1 MIQTRKTELKKN
13 FKRMFWIQALMNVKV
28 ISVVSTLF
36 YLHRGLTLAEVFYL
50 TVVWAVVSLLFEIP
64 SSYLA
69 DRWGRKKT
77 ILLGILLSL
86 AHWVLFIFADNI
98 IIFAVAISLAS
109 LQFASF
115 SGTDDALIYDTNKEL
130 GKKDK
135 SIGKLGKYYSARSLF
150 KIIAPLIGAFIANG
164 LLEWQFLIVL
174 AIDMVAV
181 TASLFFAVKIVE
193 PNHYVDVEEQEL
205 GIIKDAWKIIRSDWV
220 IGKAILGRTLLFIV
234 MFIIWRFHQKYFIDI
249 GLSVWALGIAW
260 SVIHIFGFF
269 YNQNIEKFLRRG
281 DLNLEINFLNYL
293 VIVLMW
299 ILLFGV
305 LFFPQP
311 LLLLCIFVLLDVAEL
326 FRWPL
331 YSEFYNRRSKSF
343 NRATT
348 LSISNFFKSIL
359 DIPLLLTVSVL
370 ISKDITYPFM
380 FAAGIAFVVLFFK
393 LPKQEVTIKD

>member
-1 MIQTRKTELKKN
+1 MIGTRKIELKKN
-13 FKRMFWIQALMNVKV
+13 FSRMFWIQALMNVKV

-36 YLHRGLTLAEVFYL
+36 YLHRGLTLSEIFYL
-50 TVVWAVVSLLFEIP
+50 TVVWAIVSLLFEIP

-98 IIFAVAISLAS
+98 IIFAVGIALAS

-135 SIGKLGKYYSARSLF
+135 SIGKLGKYYSARSIF

-164 LLEWQFLIVL
+164 LLEWQFLVVL
-174 AIDMVAV
+174 AIDMIAV
-181 TASLFFAVKIVE
+181 SISLFFAVKLTE
-193 PNHYVDVEEQEL
+193 PNHYVDVEEQEI
-205 GIIKDAWKIIRSDWV
+205 GIIKDAWKIISSDK
-220 IGKAILGRTLLFIV
+220 IIAKAILSRTLLFIA

-260 SVIHIFGFF
+260 SIIHICAFF
-269 YNQNIEKFLRRG
+269 YSQNIEKFLRRG
-281 DLNLEINFLNYL
+281 DLNLEINFLNNL
-293 VIVLMW
+293 VIVFVWM
-299 ILLFGV
+299 LLFGV
-305 LFFPQP
+305 LFLPNP
-311 LLLLCIFVLLDVAEL
+311 LLLLCIFVLLDVTEL

-331 YSEFYNRRSKSF
+331 YAEFYNRRSKSF

-348 LSISNFFKSIL
+348 LSLSNFFKSIL
-359 DIPLLLTVSVL
+359 DIPLLIIVSIL
-370 ISKDITYPFM
+370 ISKSIIYPFM
-380 FAAGIAFVVLFFK
+380 FAAGLATIILFFK
-393 LPKQEVTIKD
+393 LPKKLST